1 MVSKLSLDKTCQA
14 PVLMKIFK
22 RKDRCTGGCFV
33 DSFPLDTYNSAETS
47 SFHLSEWESDKT
59 FKPLRYDLILVPAV
73 GTSRVRSHRHR
84 CRQACTNQIRIRFCS
99 YRDILKP
106 WAVAGWNHLS
116 QARLWIWRC
125 LSRSA
130 DVSCLT
136 ENPTK
141 SISES
146 CKSLV
151 LYLM

>member
-59 FKPLRYDLILVPAV
+59 FKLLRYDLILVPAV

-84 CRQACTNQIRIRFCS
+84 CRQACTNQIRIRLSWRKLDDFHLLLRNLLTNRS
-99 YRDILKP
+99 
-106 WAVAGWNHLS
+106 VAER
-116 QARLWIWRC
+116 QVC
-125 LSRSA
+125 LSLGASRRIE
-130 DVSCLT
+130 VC
-136 ENPTK
+136 
-141 SISES
+141 
-146 CKSLV
+146 CV
-151 LYLM
+151 